1 MILDGI
7 SAGIKYIGTEVVL
20 GITLQDHWNVVNAAA
35 ASGANVMM
43 MENVCY
49 RRDVMAILQMVR
61 QGIFGELIHMQCG
74 YQHDLRGVKF
84 NDGKTPYDSGAEFGE
99 KAFSEA
105 RWRTNHSVHRNGDL
119 YPTPWHWT
127 VCRDVEYQLW

>member
-1 MILDGI
+1 
-7 SAGIKYIGTEVVL
+7 
-20 GITLQDHWNVVNAAA
+20 VVNAAA
-35 ASGANVMM
+35 ASSANVMM

-61 QGIFGELIHMQCG
+61 QGLFGELIHMQCG

-84 NDGKTPYDSGAEFGE
+84 NDGKTPYDSGVEFGA

-119 YPTPWHWT
+119 YPTHGIGPVAEMLNINYGNRFVSLSSFAT
-127 VCRDVEYQLW
+127 KSR